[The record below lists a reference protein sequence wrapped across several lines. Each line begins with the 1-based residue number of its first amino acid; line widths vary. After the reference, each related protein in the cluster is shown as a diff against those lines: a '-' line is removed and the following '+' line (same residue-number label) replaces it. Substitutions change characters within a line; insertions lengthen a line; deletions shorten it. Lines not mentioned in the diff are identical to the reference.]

1 MRNCRS
7 YSSTLPSILG
17 MKAVLIGGSSEEEF
31 AKKIELKLRNNIDS
45 NSSGNNIIN
54 LVKKTTLED
63 LIPVFKSVSLA
74 IGSDSGP
81 MHIAAACDI
90 PVISLWGATS
100 SKRSAPYGS
109 EQYVLDASIGCS
121 PCYKSD
127 CPGLNRLCMR
137 EHTVEKIL
145 NLYETIQNKY
155 RE

>member
-1 MRNCRS
+1 
-7 YSSTLPSILG
+7 

-31 AKKIELKLRNNIDS
+31 AKEIELGLGSNARNGIE
-45 NSSGNNIIN
+45 NNCIN
-54 LVKKTTLED
+54 LVKKTTLQD

-109 EQYVLDASIGCS
+109 EQYVLNANIGCS

-145 NLYETIQNKY
+145 NLYETI
-155 RE
+155 E